1 MTLGIGSDQAARLRA
16 LVRDMN
22 DGAPAN
28 GHTNGVGVEAVRP
41 PRPAPLGPV
50 HHPAH
55 LTRHARARVLA
66 IASGKGGVGKT
77 TLAVNLAA
85 AISEMG
91 KRVTLIDGDLGLAN
105 ADLLCG
111 VRATRHIGDVLDGR
125 CPLQDA
131 IADTPHGFRVLPGAS
146 GLARLA
152 TLGESEARV
161 LVGRFAAMDTM
172 SDIVLIDCGAGI
184 GNIVQAFMLAADRSM
199 IVTTPDPMAVT
210 DAYALIKCLSARRCP
225 ASGGKPRVSLIVN
238 QAVDA
243 EEARRVCSR
252 VDAVCRK
259 FLDVEIGRGLW
270 VIEDDRV
277 RDEGR
282 ACRPFVVSSPR
293 CDATSCVRRVAA
305 AVLQEFELMPAET
318 GGAGALARVA
328 SVLRA
333 ISGRERGAKITGG
346 GR

>member
-1 MTLGIGSDQAARLRA
+1 MSAGIGSDQAARLRA
-16 LVRDMN
+16 LVREMN
-22 DGAPAN
+22 DGLSGAPSA
-28 GHTNGVGVEAVRP
+28 TMEPPRP
-41 PRPAPLGPV
+41 PRPAPLSGVVRNP
-50 HHPAH
+50 PD
-55 LTRHARARVLA
+55 TPRHARARILA

-111 VRATRHIGDVLDGR
+111 VRASRNIGDVLDGK
-125 CPLQDA
+125 CPLHDA

-152 TLGESEARV
+152 ALGENEARV

-172 SDIVLIDCGAGI
+172 SDVVLIDCGAGI
-184 GNIVQAFMLAADRSM
+184 GNVVQAFMLAADRSL

-210 DAYALIKCLSARRCP
+210 DAYALIKCLGARRCP
-225 ASGGKPRVSLIVN
+225 TSGVRPRLSLVVN
-238 QAVDA
+238 QAFDA
-243 EEARRVCSR
+243 EEAGRVCAR

-259 FLDVEIGRGLW
+259 FLDLEISRGAW
-270 VIEDDRV
+270 VAEDERV
-277 RDEGR
+277 RAEGR
-282 ACRPFVVSSPR
+282 ACRPFVVSAPR

-305 AVLQEFELMPAET
+305 GVLRDLELIPREP
-318 GGAGALARVA
+318 GESGAMARLA
-328 SVLRA
+328 SVLRLVA
-333 ISGRERGAKITGG
+333 GVGRGAKTTEV
-346 GR
+346 RA